1 MLRKIILQLLKIE
14 LGSREPLFKEFFA
27 RTEEEVCHYSSRSSR
42 RRRRRRKR
50 ELRVRHSGEACSVW
64 QWRLVRS

>member
-1 MLRKIILQLLKIE
+1 MLGKIILQLLKIE

-27 RTEEEVCHYSSRSSR
+27 RTEEEVCHYSSSSR